1 MPSVGRGPGRLPD
14 CASTPPSLALLCG
27 GPNHKGNC
35 GAREGQT
42 PEYIQENIG
51 SEKILKKFLER
62 WVQNGTKNGGK

>member
-1 MPSVGRGPGRLPD
+1 MPPVGRGPGCLPD

-27 GPNHKGNC
+27 VTDHKGNC

-51 SEKILKKFLER
+51 SQKNSKKIFGKVGAER
-62 WVQNGTKNGGK
+62 NQKRR